1 MKRFYAF
8 ILSFILMMTCN
19 KFSLISNAAR
29 AGDYPLYFET
39 EVISEY
45 EIKVKI
51 CVSHI
56 EDFEDYYDVSFNIE
70 FSEPVLFHS
79 VNVDIDNYKSRY
91 GNKTSIIRQECG
103 RDEYGNLYN
112 KIKFFNRCKIIS
124 NGAIVEFIIDMRTCE
139 GSLGIALTN
148 IEYKHHGNG
157 SYSKSNDVSIYIT
170 PPTISAPTGIASYGD
185 FNFDGIIDSF
195 DATIVLRYYLLH
207 SIMETYPDSFYQ
219 YIQDTQS

>member
-19 KFSLISNAAR
+19 KFSLISDAASV
-29 AGDYPLYFET
+29 GDYPLYFET

-56 EDFEDYYDVSFNIE
+56 EDFEDYYNVSFNIE
-70 FSEPVLFHS
+70 FSEPVHFHS
-79 VNVDIDNYKSRY
+79 VNVDMDTY
-91 GNKTSIIRQECG
+91 GGKGDKTSFIRQEWG
-103 RDEYGNLYN
+103 RSEYGSLLNSILFHSRR
-112 KIKFFNRCKIIS
+112 KIVS

-148 IEYKHHGNG
+148 IKYRHFGNG
-157 SYSKSNDVSIYIT
+157 SNGKPNDVSIYIT